1 MMEDVS
7 LHSDKAFSY
16 YKNKGKNNIYSITWL
31 LKYLFLWPLAPL
43 ALKTEHFLHEI
54 PARL

>member
-7 LHSDKAFSY
+7 LQSDKAFSPNAFSY

-31 LKYLFLWPLAPL
+31 LKCLFFWTLAL
-43 ALKTEHFLHEI
+43 LSLKTEHFLH
-54 PARL
+54 